1 MRSLSSRKIN
11 LIGFLICSSLVLLA
25 FYIEHHYGLQ
35 PCLLCILQRT
45 ILGAL
50 GLVFLIA
57 FLHNPKSWG
66 VRLYG
71 LLCLLLTGLGTAAA
85 YRQVWLQNRPPQ
97 PGEVCVPGM
106 SNPLILNH
114 GVPSHSFLKQL
125 IQGTSECGQVL
136 WSLFGLSMAEWTF
149 IFFILLAVFSLK
161 QIIHRKGFTS

>member
-1 MRSLSSRKIN
+1 MRSLSSRKIS

-45 ILGAL
+45 ILSAL

-57 FLHNPKSWG
+57 FLHNPKTWG
-66 VRLYG
+66 IRLYG
-71 LLCLLLTGLGTAAA
+71 LLSLLFTGLGLAAA

-97 PGEVCVPGM
+97 PGELCVPGM
-106 SNPLILNH
+106 ANPLLISH
-114 GVPSHSFLKQL
+114 VPTNNSFLKQL

-149 IFFILLAVFSLK
+149 IFFVLLGVFSL
-161 QIIHRKGFTS
+161 ILVIRRRPR